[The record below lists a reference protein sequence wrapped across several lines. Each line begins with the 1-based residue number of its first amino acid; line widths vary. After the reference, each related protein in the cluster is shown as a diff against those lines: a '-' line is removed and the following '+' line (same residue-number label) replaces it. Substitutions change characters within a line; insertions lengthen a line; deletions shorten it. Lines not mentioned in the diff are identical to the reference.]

1 MKHQIRRRTAPAS
14 RFDCLMLQ
22 KSCTNWDV
30 KTPSV
35 YSGDRTPI
43 NWCNIFS
50 SVWAWAKRS
59 KDDTTSFSNVRDV
72 QPKILRISCFSVFFS
87 VRKASIMHSC
97 SESNQRC
104 ERACDLFTRAAN
116 KLKETFSSWWNVPM
130 VFPTLNFHD
139 MKHLADLRWSWCKP
153 RAARTTTP
161 TKDSNHHVGECLW
174 SSRIPLLGGRVD
186 TINEKEIPICS
197 FFVSSQFSR
206 RWKNERSHF
215 WPIYWIPY
223 APNTAGS

>member
-1 MKHQIRRRTAPAS
+1 
-14 RFDCLMLQ
+14 MLQ

-50 SVWAWAKRS
+50 SVWAWCFLPNGPRMIQHHS
-59 KDDTTSFSNVRDV
+59 QTSEMCNQKYCGFCVS
-72 QPKILRISCFSVFFS
+72 LFFS
-87 VRKASIMHSC
+87 VPKASIMHSC

-104 ERACDLFTRAAN
+104 ECACDFFARAAN
-116 KLKETFSSWWNVPM
+116 KLKETFSSWWKVPM

-153 RAARTTTP
+153 MAARTTTP
-161 TKDSNHHVGECLW
+161 TKDSNHHHVGECLW
-174 SSRIPLLGGRVD
+174 SSRIPLLGGTVD
-186 TINEKEIPICS
+186 TINEKEIPILCS

>member
-1 MKHQIRRRTAPAS
+1 
-14 RFDCLMLQ
+14 ML
-22 KSCTNWDV
+22 KPRLYIV
-30 KTPSV
+30 GIEHPST
-35 YSGDRTPI
+35 G
-43 NWCNIFS
+43 
-50 SVWAWAKRS
+50 A
-59 KDDTTSFSNVRDV
+59 TSFPAYEPGAFCQTV
-72 QPKILRISCFSVFFS
+72 QGWYNIILKRQRCATKNIADFVFLCFYSVP
-87 VRKASIMHSC
+87 KASIMHSC

-104 ERACDLFTRAAN
+104 ECACDLYTRAAN
-116 KLKETFSSWWNVPM
+116 KLKEAFSSWWKVPM

-153 RAARTTTP
+153 MAARTTTP
-161 TKDSNHHVGECLW
+161 AKDSNHHHVGECLW
-174 SSRIPLLGGRVD
+174 SSRIPLLGGTVD